1 MEDKIEI
8 GEYVRT
14 KDGRI
19 AQIKSI
25 DYEAGIYRFDAVIY
39 INEFGMRNDVIF
51 NNEYFERTIAKH
63 SRNLIDLV
71 EVRRYCEWT

>member
-1 MEDKIEI
+1 MEEIKI

-25 DYEAGIYRFDAVIY
+25 DYEAGIYRFDRLFISM
-39 INEFGMRNDVIF
+39 ILE
-51 NNEYFERTIAKH
+51 
-63 SRNLIDLV
+63 
-71 EVRRYCEWT
+71 